1 MGKKEDA
8 PVLVEATLDVLVK
21 EVGPGRGE
29 GTETTG
35 SLDVSNNTDGNH
47 GRGLEDGDS
56 LNDLLVVELG
66 SNTDDLADDVG
77 HTGLV
82 SNEGGEVRGDILAVT
97 GEGSNATT
105 VGSTALAGQ
114 ESQGSVS
121 GGFLCERKTIAVMV
135 SKDAWLMEAGEGA
148 GDTIPSNFR

>member
-1 MGKKEDA
+1 MENK

-21 EVGPGRGE
+21 EVGPGGGE

-35 SLDVSNNTDGNH
+35 SLDVSNDTDGNH

-82 SNEGGEVRGDILAVT
+82 SNEGGEVRGNILAVT

-105 VGSTALAGQ
+105 VGSTALAGK

-121 GGFLCERKTIAVMV
+121 GGFLGERKTTEAWV
-135 SKDAWLMEAGEGA
+135 SKGVWMMEAEEDA
-148 GDTIPSNFR
+148 ADTIPSNFR